1 MAFYIVVGVIV
12 LVTGFVE
19 AISRIKRVRRAWY
32 VLRTG
37 DKYPD
42 FAKLASDYFGVGKKE
57 EKWDEG
63 VKPAGTQAGS
73 GTERRL

>member
-12 LVTGFVE
+12 LATGIVEVT
-19 AISRIKRVRRAWY
+19 SRLKRVRRAWY

-42 FAKLASDYFGVGKKE
+42 FAKLASDYFGVE
-57 EKWDEG
+57 ERQDK
-63 VKPAGTQAGS
+63 
-73 GTERRL
+73 